1 MDQLVRDIE
10 RGQIDVVVL
19 YKIDRLTRSLRDFM
33 RLIETFER
41 YGVAF
46 VSITQSFDTDDS
58 LGRLVLNI
66 LLTFAQFER
75 EMHADRIRDKQ
86 LAMRRRGLW
95 TGGVPPYGYNLEHG
109 RLVINEAEAAVV
121 KRIFE
126 RFIATRSYGAVRR
139 ELEAD
144 DTRSKTFVT
153 KAGRVFGNSSIAHA
167 TIHHIIKNP
176 FCVGDVPTAEGQEP
190 GQHQPIID
198 RETWNLAQKVRA
210 ARSSFKLHV
219 GASPNVLL
227 GFIFDALGRPMTIHD
242 GKVKQTRYRYY
253 HSSTPKWARQ
263 PHTRRIRVN
272 ADRLEAVVKSA
283 LADILCDRERLR
295 TMLIE
300 GGLHGAELDSLTA
313 RGSSAIDAFMRSD
326 NERTALALRALLAR
340 VEIARDR
347 VRLVL
352 RSRQVERLL
361 RHRGK
366 ARFRQNQR
374 FGEAPEPTLLLN
386 IPLSVIR
393 CQRQFVLPTNH
404 ENRPKKANRHLLKL
418 LDEAR
423 EAKRL
428 VEEERLPIIEVAQRL
443 HERSGSIAGRI
454 LRLNYLAPDIIASI
468 LDGTQPPE
476 LSRKQLVRADL
487 PLDWALQRRMF
498 GFVAQAPMQMGEE
511 RY

>member
-1 MDQLVRDIE
+1 
-10 RGQIDVVVL
+10 
-19 YKIDRLTRSLRDFM
+19 
-33 RLIETFER
+33 
-41 YGVAF
+41 
-46 VSITQSFDTDDS
+46 
-58 LGRLVLNI
+58 
-66 LLTFAQFER
+66 
-75 EMHADRIRDKQ
+75 
-86 LAMRRRGLW
+86 
-95 TGGVPPYGYNLEHG
+95 
-109 RLVINEAEAAVV
+109 
-121 KRIFE
+121 
-126 RFIATRSYGAVRR
+126 
-139 ELEAD
+139 
-144 DTRSKTFVT
+144 
-153 KAGRVFGNSSIAHA
+153 
-167 TIHHIIKNP
+167 
-176 FCVGDVPTAEGQEP
+176 
-190 GQHQPIID
+190 
-198 RETWNLAQKVRA
+198 
-210 ARSSFKLHV
+210 
-219 GASPNVLL
+219 
-227 GFIFDALGRPMTIHD
+227 
-242 GKVKQTRYRYY
+242 
-253 HSSTPKWARQ
+253 
-263 PHTRRIRVN
+263 VN
-272 ADRLEAVVKSA
+272 ADRLESVVKSA

-313 RGSSAIDAFMRSD
+313 RGNSATDAFMRPD

-340 VEIARDR
+340 VEVARDQ

-352 RSRQVERLL
+352 RLRQVERLL

-374 FGEAPEPTLLLN
+374 FGAAPEPTLLLN

-393 CQRQFVLPTNH
+393 CQRQFVLPTDH
-404 ENRPKKANRHLLKL
+404 ENRPRRPNRHLLKL
-418 LDEAR
+418 LNEAR